1 MEYICHFAPLIH
13 YMRLMSEDTTCEE
26 CSIELQVKNALKVY
40 VIEQEMRESS
50 TQSLGFF
57 YGIDL

>member
-1 MEYICHFAPLIH
+1 
-13 YMRLMSEDTTCEE
+13 MSEDTTCEE

>member
-1 MEYICHFAPLIH
+1 
-13 YMRLMSEDTTCEE
+13 MSEDITCKE

-40 VIEQEMRESS
+40 AIEQEMRESS
-50 TQSLGFF
+50 IPSLIF